1 MNVLSLVPAA
11 LLLIAC
17 GERYATQAPEPTA
30 TACPDDRTPATT
42 PATTTVPVPWGLT
55 RVLEGPLVDLQDT
68 VSRRIE
74 PMPEDC
80 FEGEDNPPSPRPPVT
95 VVTRVEAQDRLLEAV
110 SLRYPGDIACAPIE
124 YCALALR
131 TARGWWITA
140 HDENVWCDG
149 VTGPSSRIERDDEY
163 LEHSADEPGLL
174 TYRGIQ
180 VIHTREHGLVDGH
193 REESWSDN
201 RVPFEQRCQV
211 TSDDRVHC
219 QR

>member
-1 MNVLSLVPAA
+1 MNVVSLVPLPA
-11 LLLIAC
+11 LLLTAC
-17 GERYATQAPEPTA
+17 GERYATHTPEPT
-30 TACPDDRTPATT
+30 TTQCPEPRAA
-42 PATTTVPVPWGLT
+42 ATTTVPVPWGLT
-55 RVLEGPLVDLQDT
+55 RVLEGPLLDLQDA

-80 FEGEDNPPSPRPPVT
+80 FEGEDDPPSPRPPMT
-95 VVTRVEAQDRLLEAV
+95 IVTRIEAQEPLLEAV

-140 HDENVWCDG
+140 HDENAWCDG
-149 VTGPSSRIERDDEY
+149 VTGPSSRIELDDEN
-163 LEHSADEPGLL
+163 LETSADEPGLL
-174 TYRGIQ
+174 TYRGVV
-180 VIHTREHGLVDGH
+180 VIHRREYGLVDGH

-201 RVPFEQRCQV
+201 HAPFEHHCQV